1 MNGVTEF
8 AWKSTLILAAAFA
21 VTYALRRGS
30 AAVRHFVWTAALAV
44 LLPMAVMIGVGPRW
58 KSISVPV
65 PTPVAMTTTVRA
77 VSSSKPAS
85 PARRVPFELVYL
97 AGVALVLLRFAVGI
111 ARTTRLARRAQP
123 ATHAASLVEELRHA
137 LRIARP
143 VRALAGPEIPV
154 PMAWGLVRPVALLP
168 QASRDWPAARLRTVL
183 LHELTHIQ
191 RHDLLAQT
199 VAQVACC
206 AFWFHPLVWLA
217 ARELRKE
224 RERACD
230 DAVLNRGIA
239 ATEYAGHLMELART
253 LGARRS
259 ALSDAPAMAETS
271 DLELRVRALLD
282 RGCNRSPLT
291 RRIALSVAAITC
303 ALVLPIATVTTYAQA
318 GRGALAGLVNDP
330 SGSRVPNAFVSIKNL
345 EGTNEESVKANA
357 AGEYA
362 FPSIPAGRYEISISA
377 PGFKITKAEAFV
389 TAGAAARAD
398 MNLIVGS
405 ASEVMTVR
413 GSRSTPKPAA
423 AAPARSPER
432 IPIGGNVQ
440 AARLIRQVKPVYP
453 QELKDQGIS
462 GVVKIRAVISKT
474 GDLLNPTV
482 INTVHPGLAQAALDA
497 VKQTLYSPTLL
508 NGQPVEVVTAI
519 DIAFELDQ

>member
-1 MNGVTEF
+1 MNPLTEF
-8 AWKSTLILAAAFA
+8 AWKSTLVLSAAFA
-21 VTYALRRGS
+21 ATYALRRGS

-58 KSISVPV
+58 KSVPV
-65 PTPVAMTTTVRA
+65 PAPVAIATTIRA
-77 VSSSKPAS
+77 VPSSKPAA
-85 PARRVPFELVYL
+85 PPRHFPFELLYL
-97 AGVALVLLRFAVGI
+97 AGVALVLARFAAGI
-111 ARTTRLARRAQP
+111 ARTSRLARRATT
-123 ATHAASLVEELRHA
+123 ADHAAPIIDELRSA
-137 LRIARP
+137 LRITRP
-143 VRALAGPEIPV
+143 VRALAGADIPV
-154 PMAWGLVRPVALLP
+154 PMAWGLLRPVALLP
-168 QASRDWPAARLRTVL
+168 DTSHNWPAARLRTVL

-199 VAQVACC
+199 LAQVACC

-230 DAVLNRGIA
+230 DAVLNRGVDP
-239 ATEYAGHLMELART
+239 TEYAGHLMELARS
-253 LGARRS
+253 LANRRS
-259 ALSDAPAMAETS
+259 ALADAPAMAETS

-282 RGCNRSPLT
+282 RGCNRAPLT
-291 RRIALSVAAITC
+291 RRIALTVAAITC
-303 ALVLPIATVTTYAQA
+303 ALVLPMATMTTYAQP
-318 GRGALAGLVNDP
+318 GRGALAGIVNDP
-330 SGSRVPNAFVSIKNL
+330 SGARIPNAAVSIKNL
-345 EGTNEESVKANA
+345 DGANEETTTANVT
-357 AGEYA
+357 GEYG
-362 FPSIPAGRYEISISA
+362 FPSIPAGRYEVSVMA
-377 PGFKITKAEAFV
+377 RGFKITKTEIIV

-398 MNLIVGS
+398 VSLSVGS
-405 ASEVMTVR
+405 VSEVMTVR

-440 AARLIRQVKPVYP
+440 PAKLLRQVKAVYP

-462 GVVKIRAVISKT
+462 GVVRIRAVISKT
-474 GDLLNPTV
+474 GDLLNPVV

-508 NGQPVEVVTAI
+508 NGQPVEVVTNI
-519 DIAFELDQ
+519 DVAFELDQ